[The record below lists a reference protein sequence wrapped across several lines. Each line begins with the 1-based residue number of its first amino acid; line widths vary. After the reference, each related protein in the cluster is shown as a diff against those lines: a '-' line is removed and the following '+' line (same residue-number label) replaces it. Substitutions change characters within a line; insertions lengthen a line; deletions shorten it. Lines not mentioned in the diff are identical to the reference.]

1 MKDGSLIA
9 HGETHELYHYPPN
22 RFSAEFLGRA
32 NILQATALKDSP
44 EPGLVSVSC
53 GGGLINAFSRGGLHG
68 NNKLLCIRPQHM
80 SWRRDRQPV
89 IVSMLP

>member
-44 EPGLVSVSC
+44 
-53 GGGLINAFSRGGLHG
+53 SRGWLA
-68 NNKLLCIRPQHM
+68 
-80 SWRRDRQPV
+80 
-89 IVSMLP
+89 